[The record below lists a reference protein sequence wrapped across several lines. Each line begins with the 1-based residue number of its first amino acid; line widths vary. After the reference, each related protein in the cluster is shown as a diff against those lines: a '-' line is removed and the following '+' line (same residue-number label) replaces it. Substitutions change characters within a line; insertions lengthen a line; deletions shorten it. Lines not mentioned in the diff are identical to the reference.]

1 MEQENRYLT
10 LLESVAGY
18 RIDGNRL
25 DLLDEAGKTLL
36 SYRAE
41 NTGRP

>member
-18 RIDGNRL
+18 RIDGTRL
-25 DLLDEAGKTLL
+25 VLTDEAGATLL
-36 SYRAE
+36 TFSA
-41 NTGRP
+41 GRP

>member
-1 MEQENRYLT
+1 MEQEARYLS
-10 LLESVAGY
+10 LLESAAGH
-18 RIDGNRL
+18 RIDGDRL

-41 NTGRP
+41 SVDQP

>member
-1 MEQENRYLT
+1 ARYLT

-18 RIDGNRL
+18 RIDGDRL
-25 DLLDEAGKTLL
+25 DLLDEAGETLL

-41 NTGRP
+41 SGDLP